1 MSIIRYT
8 KQDDYDVVNDNQ
20 DCIGWKV
27 TDQTGNEFGE
37 VTEMLVNTDS
47 EMVDSIIVDN
57 HTRIPAGDIAL
68 RDGRVV
74 VRGVF
79 SSAEYESTR
88 LSNQNSNAEN
98 PDYEAMQNTNGSGFV
113 SGITRAADDD
123 EIVLPIIEEQ
133 LRLGK
138 RTVEKGA
145 AQVRT
150 VTEEVPVEEEVIL
163 REENVTVERRAVD
176 RPVTDAPAAF
186 REGTIEVTE
195 MAEVPIVTKESR
207 VVEEVV
213 IGKEV
218 TQHQETVR
226 DTVKRTDIDVD
237 EIDKTKSR

>member
-1 MSIIRYT
+1 MAIIRYT

-20 DCIGWKV
+20 DCIGWNV
-27 TDQTGNEFGE
+27 TDQTGNDFGK
-37 VTEMLVNTDS
+37 VTEMLINTDT

-57 HTRIPAGDIAL
+57 NTRIPASDIAL

-79 SSAEYESTR
+79 SSEEYESAR
-88 LSNQNSNAEN
+88 LRNQESNTEN
-98 PDYEAMQNTNGSGFV
+98 LNYEAMQSATGSNFV
-113 SGITRAADDD
+113 SGVTRAGNDD

-150 VTEEVPVEEEVIL
+150 VTEEVPVEEEVTL

-195 MAEVPIVTKESR
+195 MAEVPVVSKESR

-218 TQHQETVR
+218 TEHQETVR
-226 DTVKRTDIDVD
+226 DTVKRTDVDIDEV
-237 EIDKTKSR
+237 DKTNIR